1 MRIAVA
7 IFFVLA
13 AVFLFIL
20 TLSNEMSEERHTAE
34 GKHRGKKH

>member
-1 MRIAVA
+1 MRIAIA

-20 TLSNEMSEERHTAE
+20 TLSNEVSEERHTPE
-34 GKHRGKKH
+34 GKQRGSKH